1 MGTPAALHVHRETA
15 LPIFQSTAPRG
26 LHERPKKDGRP
37 SIHVIACPGG
47 SKVRHPAQTRAMLEA
62 RQASTGESPTTPYRS
77 LAGVSFD
84 LSERERLK
92 AACAG
97 TIFAAISLAAAVL

>member
-37 SIHVIACPGG
+37 SIHV
-47 SKVRHPAQTRAMLEA
+47 RHPAHTRAMLEA